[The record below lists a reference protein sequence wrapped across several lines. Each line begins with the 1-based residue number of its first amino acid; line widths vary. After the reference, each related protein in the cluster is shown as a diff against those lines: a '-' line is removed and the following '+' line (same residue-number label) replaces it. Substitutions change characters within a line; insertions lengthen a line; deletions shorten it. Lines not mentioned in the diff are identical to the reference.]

1 MAYTI
6 NYTDGNVFASIPDG
20 TVNTIASGT
29 VGTALITLVGKNY
42 AGYGEFLDNN
52 FLHLLENGSNGT
64 EPPSP
69 VVGQLWWD
77 KTNRLLKVYD
87 ATAGFKVISGAT
99 STAGTQPDF
108 PVSGDLWYNSSTQQ
122 LNVYTGSGWIV
133 VGPAFTSS
141 EGTSGAIP
149 ETINDSG
156 ATPHFVTSLYV
167 NNSRVAIVS
176 KDSNFTPASPV
187 STTFPTIYTGITL
200 TNSGTP
206 VFAGNAT
213 NAQTLDNLDSTD
225 FMRATA
231 NAQTTG
237 QLNVLNNTGLFV
249 GAANVFNVNTT
260 STDANIK
267 SNISNGNLVIQANVA
282 GTTFNVATAVGS
294 TGTFAVANALTVGA
308 TASVTGNVTGGNVLT
323 GGLISAT
330 GNITGGNVNTTLVTA
345 TTLSATGNVQAGNVR
360 SSGQISATGLIS
372 STGNVQA
379 GGFFLGDGGLLS
391 NVSSA
396 VSVSQIQNGTS
407 NVKIGTSGGNVTI
420 GVGGTAVATVDTTT
434 LYVPNLS
441 VVNNIFTTGNATGN
455 IGSVLNPFNR
465 VFALASTALYAAD
478 VAERFAAD
486 AVYVPGTVVE
496 LGGDKEITR
505 STTDLSENVF
515 GVISTQPAYLMN
527 GSAGDDNTHPA
538 VAMTGRVPVLVIGY
552 VNKGDRLVSAGNG
565 VARAA
570 QPGEATAFNVI
581 GRALAA
587 KSTLEQGEIEAVVT
601 INK

>member
-20 TVNTIASGT
+20 TVNTIQSGT

-64 EPPSP
+64 APPSP

-99 STAGTQPDF
+99 STAGTQPTS
-108 PVSGDLWYNSSTQQ
+108 PVSGDLWYNSNTQQ

-133 VGPAFTSS
+133 VGPAFTST

-176 KDSNFTPASPV
+176 KDSNFTPAAPV

-213 NAQTLDNLDSTD
+213 NAQTLDSLDSTD

-260 STDANIK
+260 TTDANIK

-282 GTTFNVATAVGS
+282 GTTYTVATALGAS
-294 TGTFAVANALTVGA
+294 GTFAVANAFTVGS
-308 TASVTGNVTGGNVLT
+308 TASVTGNVTGGNILT
-323 GGLISAT
+323 AGLISAT
-330 GNITGGNVNTTLVTA
+330 GNITGGNVGTTLVSA
-345 TTLSATGNVQAGNVR
+345 TTVSATGNVQAGNVR
-360 SSGQISATGLIS
+360 TAGQISATGLIS
-372 STGNVQA
+372 SAGNVQA
-379 GGFFLGDGGLLS
+379 GGYVLGDGGLLS
-391 NVSSA
+391 NVSAA

-407 NVKIGTSGGNVTI
+407 NVKIGSSGGNITI
-420 GVGGTAVATVDTTT
+420 GVGGVGNVIVVDTST
-434 LYVPNLS
+434 LYISNVS
-441 VVNNIFTTGNATGN
+441 VSNNITTTQSAVGN
-455 IGSVLNPFNR
+455 IGSVANPFN
-465 VFALASTALYAAD
+465 VVHAKATSAQYAD

-486 AVYVPGTVVE
+486 EVMEPGTVVE
-496 LGGDKEITR
+496 LGGEKEITR
-505 STTDLSENVF
+505 STRALSEMVF
-515 GVISTQPAYLMN
+515 GVISTQPAHLMN
-527 GSAGDDNTHPA
+527 GAAGTNETHPP
-538 VAMTGRVPVLVIGY
+538 VAMTGRVPVKVVG
-552 VNKGDRLVSAGNG
+552 VVRKGDRLVSAGDG
-565 VARAA
+565 MARAA

-581 GRALAA
+581 GRALAH
-587 KSTLEQGEIEAVVT
+587 KLDEAEGTVEAIVAT
-601 INK
+601 K